1 MITTTDIKAPFGN
14 PLYVMVKPV
23 GAFCNL
29 ACSYCY
35 YLEKNVLYP
44 QNEGR
49 TMSDELLKMFVRQYI
64 ESQTQQEVLFTWHG
78 GEPLLRPIAFYRRA
92 MELQRRYA
100 AGRQVDNCLQTNGT
114 LLTDEWCEFFC
125 ENDFLIGISIDGP
138 QEMHDAY
145 RRNRQG
151 QPSWK
156 EVMRGISL
164 LQRHGVKWNA
174 MATVNSHN
182 VADPVA
188 FYRFFKEL
196 GCKYLQFT
204 PVVERRVERTDG
216 LQLASGMT
224 EGGELFSFSVIPKQW
239 GNFLCQ
245 IYDEWVRRDV
255 GEVFV
260 QLFDATLAN
269 WAGVTPGICSLSSLC
284 GHAAVME
291 YNGDVYS
298 CDHFVYPEYLL
309 GNIRQQTLT
318 EMMYGDRQKTFGLR
332 KRQLLPR
339 ECRECRFLFA
349 CHGECPKNRFVRDC
363 YGEPGKNYLCAGYHR
378 FFEHVAADMDFMRAE
393 LEAGR
398 PPSNIMFSKG
408 DYSEPR

>member
-1 MITTTDIKAPFGN
+1 MITTTNIKAPFGS

-35 YLEKNVLYP
+35 YLEKSVLYP

-49 TMSDELLKMFVRQYI
+49 TMSDELLEMFVRQYI

-78 GEPLLRPIAFYRRA
+78 GEPLLRPIAFYQRA

-100 AGRQVDNCLQTNGT
+100 TGRQIDNCLQTNGT

-125 ENDFLIGISIDGP
+125 ENNFLIGISIDGP
-138 QEMHDAY
+138 QELHDAY

-156 EVMRGISL
+156 EVMRGIRL
-164 LQRHGVKWNA
+164 LQRYGVEWNA

-182 VADPVA
+182 VVDPVA

-204 PVVERRVERTDG
+204 PVVERRVERADG

-224 EGGELFSFSVIPKQW
+224 EGGELLSFSVAPDQW

-245 IYDEWVRRDV
+245 IYDEWVRCDV

-291 YNGDVYS
+291 YNGDVYP

-318 EMMYGDRQKTFGLR
+318 EMMYGDRQKAFGLR

-349 CHGECPKNRFVRDC
+349 CHGECPKNRFVSDC
-363 YGEPGKNYLCAGYHR
+363 YGEPRKNYLCEGYHR

-393 LEAGR
+393 LEACR
-398 PPSNIMFSKG
+398 PPSNIMFRKG
-408 DYSEPR
+408 DYSKSR